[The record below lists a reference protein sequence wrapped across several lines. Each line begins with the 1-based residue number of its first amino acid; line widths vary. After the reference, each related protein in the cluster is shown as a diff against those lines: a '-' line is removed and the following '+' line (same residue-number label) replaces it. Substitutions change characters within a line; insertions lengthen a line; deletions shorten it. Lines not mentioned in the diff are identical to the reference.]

1 MADMVEGNLF
11 RSEAILYR
19 GNRLSGDVAI
29 AVPVPWQSVG
39 FLIFG
44 GVALGVL
51 FLSLASYSRVEAV
64 TGTITP
70 NTGVSNIIATRAG
83 VIAALPVRDGQ
94 NVPAGAELATIR
106 AEEDGA
112 AARSP
117 AALVEAAIARQDA
130 SLVAQSNAAQ
140 ASAMAQASQLLA
152 QKSGLV
158 AEISQLQ
165 SQITTQRALITSAQK
180 DLDRARAI
188 ADRGFISGRDLQVRE
203 ETLLARQQGL
213 SQIEQSF
220 AAKRAAVV
228 ENERSMGQIMAQA
241 RAQTASLSATRAQ
254 VAQQAASATGARSYV
269 LRAPVAGRVTAMT
282 ARVGQAAIPQAPLMT
297 IVPAGSV
304 LRAELRVSSAAIGF
318 VKPGQH
324 VRLAIDAFPYQRFG
338 TVTGKVLTVAASAV
352 GAQGPNGSTVA
363 VYPVTVALDK
373 TRVTAFGRHEMLVS
387 GMSLTAR
394 IVTEKQTLLEWL
406 FEPLYAVQLR

>member
-1 MADMVEGNLF
+1 LF
-11 RSEAILYR
+11 RSEITSKYH
-19 GNRLSGDVAI
+19 NRLSGGVAV
-29 AVPVPWQSVG
+29 AVPVAWQSIG

-44 GVALGVL
+44 GVAAGFL
-51 FLSLASYSRVEAV
+51 FLSLASYSRVETV
-64 TGTITP
+64 TGIISP
-70 NTGVSNIIATRAG
+70 NTGVSNIVPTRAG

-94 NVPAGAELATIR
+94 NVPAGAELVTIR

-140 ASAMAQASQLLA
+140 ASAVAQASQLLA

-165 SQITTQRALITSAQK
+165 SQISTQRALIASAQK

-241 RAQTASLSATRAQ
+241 RVQTASLSATRAQ

-282 ARVGQAAIPQAPLMT
+282 ARMGQAAIPQTPLMT

-318 VKPGQH
+318 VKPGQQ

-373 TRVTAFGRHEMLVS
+373 TRVTAFGRREMLVS

-406 FEPLYAVQLR
+406 FEPLYAVRRR

>member
-1 MADMVEGNLF
+1 MAV
-11 RSEAILYR
+11 
-19 GNRLSGDVAI
+19 
-29 AVPVPWQSVG
+29 AVPVAWQSIG

-44 GVALGVL
+44 GVAAGFL
-51 FLSLASYSRVEAV
+51 FLSLASYSRVETV
-64 TGTITP
+64 TGIISP
-70 NTGVSNIIATRAG
+70 NTGVSNIVPTRAG

-94 NVPAGAELATIR
+94 NVPAGAELVTIR

-140 ASAMAQASQLLA
+140 ASAVAQASQLLA

-165 SQITTQRALITSAQK
+165 SQISTQRALIASAQK

-241 RAQTASLSATRAQ
+241 RVQTASLSATRAQ

-282 ARVGQAAIPQAPLMT
+282 ARMGQAAIPQTPLMT

-318 VKPGQH
+318 VKPGQQ

-373 TRVTAFGRHEMLVS
+373 TRVTAFGRREMLVS

-406 FEPLYAVQLR
+406 FEPLYAVRRR

>member
-1 MADMVEGNLF
+1 MF
-11 RSEAILYR
+11 RSEAIANR
-19 GNRLSGDVAI
+19 SDRLSGDVAI
-29 AVPVPWQSVG
+29 AVPVAWQAIG
-39 FLIFG
+39 YLIFG
-44 GVALGVL
+44 GVAVGVL
-51 FLSLASYSRVEAV
+51 FLSLASYSRVETV
-64 TGTITP
+64 TGIISP

-94 NVPAGAELATIR
+94 NVAAGAGLATIR

-140 ASAMAQASQLLA
+140 ASAMAQASQLVA

-165 SQITTQRALITSAQK
+165 SQIATQRALIASAQK

-241 RAQTASLSATRAQ
+241 RVQTASLSATRAQ

-282 ARVGQAAIPQAPLMT
+282 ARMGQAAIPQTPLMT

-318 VKPGQH
+318 VKPGQQ

-373 TRVTAFGRHEMLVS
+373 TRVTAFGRREMLVS

-406 FEPLYAVQLR
+406 FEPLYAVRRR

>member
-1 MADMVEGNLF
+1 MSVF
-11 RSEAILYR
+11 RFEAIANR
-19 GNRLSGDVAI
+19 SDRLSGDI
-29 AVPVPWQSVG
+29 MLAVPVAWQAIG
-39 FLIFG
+39 YLIFG
-44 GVALGVL
+44 GVAVGVL
-51 FLSLASYSRVEAV
+51 FLSLASYSRVETV
-64 TGTITP
+64 TGIISP
-70 NTGVSNIIATRAG
+70 NTGVSNIVATRAG

-140 ASAMAQASQLLA
+140 ASAVAQASQLLA

-165 SQITTQRALITSAQK
+165 SQIATQRALITSAQK

-220 AAKRAAVV
+220 AAKRAAVA

-241 RAQTASLSATRAQ
+241 RVQTASLSATRAQ
-254 VAQQAASATGARSYV
+254 VAQQAANATGARSYV

-282 ARVGQAAIPQAPLMT
+282 ARIGQAAIPQTPLMT

-373 TRVTAFGRHEMLVS
+373 ARVTAFGRQEMLVS

-406 FEPLYAVQLR
+406 FEPLYAVRRR